1 MLKLSRQG
9 AVGFIDWLDELPS
22 PTSECDRNIDLFPLS
37 GLPLPLAKR
46 FHRVLIQCRSSR
58 RFDHCDFAHRT
69 RPYIKRDSEEAASC
83 TWRDHLA
90 SDLPCSQFIRIVGSA
105 LLDRVSHPRHPS
117 NIIASTMSNTFRLHG
132 PLKPDAT
139 SLKPK
144 VRQP

>member
-1 MLKLSRQG
+1 MSQRDKPQLALNNITAGVREREDANRTREAGPLDEIQGAVANMLKLSRQG

-90 SDLPCSQFIRIVGSA
+90 SDLPCSQFIRI
-105 LLDRVSHPRHPS
+105 
-117 NIIASTMSNTFRLHG
+117 
-132 PLKPDAT
+132 
-139 SLKPK
+139 
-144 VRQP
+144 